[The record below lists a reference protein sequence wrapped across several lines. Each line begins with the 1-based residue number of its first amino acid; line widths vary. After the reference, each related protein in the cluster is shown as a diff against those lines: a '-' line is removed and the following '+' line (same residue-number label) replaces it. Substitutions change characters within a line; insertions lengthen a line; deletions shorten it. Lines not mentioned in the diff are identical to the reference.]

1 MSSMKDVAKLA
12 GVSVMTVSR
21 VVNQSAPVDEQTRS
35 KVAEAIKKLNYT
47 PNLMAR
53 GLRKKGERP
62 AELVAPAY
70 AVYEQYRDYARATQ
84 PYPGTP
90 GRGKRLGFANI
101 FGTQPFSIALEQNL
115 IKQAKLAGFDEK
127 DLIIMDNQYD
137 SVVGLENAEMILA
150 QQPDV
155 FIEYQVDAKVNNIV
169 AAKFAEA
176 GIPLIAVDVPVP
188 GVPFMGCNNWKVATM
203 GGEHMAK
210 LIEEKW
216 GGWDAVDMVV
226 LLQLPIGGEVDMLR
240 SEGFAAVLA
249 RMFGDRTEEK
259 IVRTDG
265 GMGQLE
271 QAKAAMADVLA
282 AHPAAKKI
290 AVTSINEETM
300 SGVIAALRAA
310 GRWDPDNIIVITL
323 GVDNLGKLQIRKG
336 LSDAG
341 VAFFPEKYG
350 EYLIPAACALIEGAP
365 VPSHLYVENEII
377 TKENIDR
384 FYPFDLA

>member
-70 AVYEQYRDYARATQ
+70 AVYEQYRDYAKVTQ

-216 GGWDAVDMVV
+216 GGWDAVDVVV

-249 RMFGDRTEEK
+249 RTFGDRTEEK

-365 VPSHLYVENEII
+365 VPSHLYIENEVI

-384 FYPFDLA
+384 FYPLDLA